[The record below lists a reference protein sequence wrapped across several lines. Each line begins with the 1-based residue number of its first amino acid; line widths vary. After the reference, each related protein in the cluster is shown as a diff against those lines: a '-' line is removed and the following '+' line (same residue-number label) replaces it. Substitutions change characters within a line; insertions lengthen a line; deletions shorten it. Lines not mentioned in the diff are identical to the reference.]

1 MGLQLYVWIVGSGC
15 HTHDYQEAAQGP
27 INMVIL
33 VIMLFVTEY
42 EYMAYKGNG
51 YFTDNKVVHRP
62 HHRAKLRHQAIC
74 FLKLLHVGG
83 RMSSLAEGYQRSP
96 QEHQAG
102 FQDRQPWYNDF
113 YIMGNCS
120 QQYVKNHTYL
130 GLFVCCFG
138 LY

>member
-15 HTHDYQEAAQGP
+15 HTHDYQEAAQGH
-27 INMVIL
+27 
-33 VIMLFVTEY
+33 
-42 EYMAYKGNG
+42 EYMAYIGNG

-62 HHRAKLRHQAIC
+62 HHRAKLRHQEIC

-102 FQDRQPWYNDF
+102 CQDRQPGYNDF
-113 YIMGNCS
+113 YIMGSCS
-120 QQYVKNHTYL
+120 QQYVKTIHL
-130 GLFVCCFG
+130 EQLLF
-138 LY
+138 